1 MAQMA
6 NLSTQHKALSGAA
19 LSPASRVQRPFVA
32 RTRPVVAA
40 SQGPND
46 FLMKTFGA
54 IAAVQIALTGA
65 GPAMAAS
72 PLAPNPL
79 DVLKARTEN
88 VARDA
93 KAVANKVGT
102 PDPVKD
108 LAAKTKAAAKKA
120 TNPAQEFA
128 RKAEEQAK
136 KSKGDVKRG
145 LRSVNK
151 AVENPAREFARKAEE
166 ARKAAARK
174 LPLGSIGFGNLQ
186 QNVLFGFGEKK
197 VDQAAD
203 NVKDVAGDVKGAAQ
217 DVAKKADKA
226 TPDSFS
232 IFDADSVADLRSKLK
247 SNVNE
252 AIKTKDDPAE
262 KVVSIGKP
270 GETQEENAER
280 IREEAENGAVKG
292 GDARAPTN

>member
-1 MAQMA
+1 VSAI
-6 NLSTQHKALSGAA
+6 
-19 LSPASRVQRPFVA
+19 
-32 RTRPVVAA
+32 
-40 SQGPND
+40 QGPND

-65 GPAMAAS
+65 GTPLSSQSSGLQLEATCPQTACSFSLSLTVQVRRRDLVDQYQMGSAALLDCCASCCALTAQVSIHTCVYYAQQQPLHKLRFNICTHDSDSYEPLQFVGPAMAAS

-151 AVENPAREFARKAEE
+151 VC
-166 ARKAAARK
+166 AAAHEVE
-174 LPLGSIGFGNLQ
+174 Q
-186 QNVLFGFGEKK
+186 C
-197 VDQAAD
+197 QAD
-203 NVKDVAGDVKGAAQ
+203 D
-217 DVAKKADKA
+217 
-226 TPDSFS
+226 
-232 IFDADSVADLRSKLK
+232 IC
-247 SNVNE
+247 VN
-252 AIKTKDDPAE
+252 
-262 KVVSIGKP
+262 
-270 GETQEENAER
+270 
-280 IREEAENGAVKG
+280 
-292 GDARAPTN
+292 